1 MKVYNKYVVLVI
13 AYLALFQ
20 TPTVK
25 CEETG
30 LTDTLSALSYIIS
43 WLPKASIP
51 TAPLRLISL
60 MLNVLVKQLQTTLT
74 VLDEKG
80 GPVK

>member
-1 MKVYNKYVVLVI
+1 MSNKYTILVVSLI
-13 AYLALFQ
+13 FTIFQ
-20 TPTVK
+20 IPIVK

-30 LTDTLSALSYIIS
+30 LRDTLSTLSYIIS

-60 MLNVLVKQLQTTLT
+60 MLNVLVKQLQTTLA
-74 VLDEKG
+74 VLDESG
-80 GPVK
+80 GSVK